1 MKYLVLIFIISSVF
15 ASFGQDTLQNFS
27 PNRAWVMCSD
37 PSTKLYSSSNGFI
50 CNNGYTKQYFLFKP
64 ENNYAASTISFRGYA
79 NAGTGTPVTISYKLY
94 GPFNANDD
102 YASLVE
108 NNVVAPVSVGGPSA
122 ALIAMTAALTANK
135 HYLLEITSQSCT
147 GRVAFDLRGY
157 SLGCSVGKL
166 NVECEN
172 CIPKFQPMNGK
183 YVVTGWVKEQGGEA
197 KTSYDKCVMKV
208 IIGAAPPVTIPVSG
222 QIIDGWQRM
231 EETVTA
237 NSTGEF
243 AIELSSLTSNEC
255 YFDDIRVIPYESS
268 MVSYVYDPVTMR
280 LIAELDER
288 NYAKI
293 YEYDDEGRL
302 VRVKKETERG
312 VMTIQENKENT
323 SVKDGY

>member
-1 MKYLVLIFIISSVF
+1 MKYIVIIFIICNVF
-15 ASFGQDTLQNFS
+15 VSFGQDTLRNFS
-27 PNRAWVMCSD
+27 PNRAWVLCSD
-37 PSTKLYSSSNGFI
+37 PSNVLYSSSNGFI

-64 ENNYAASTISFRGYA
+64 EANYAASTVSFRGYA
-79 NAGTGTPVTISYKLY
+79 NAGTGTPVTIAYKLY

-108 NNVVAPVSVGGPSA
+108 NNVVSPVSVGGPSA
-122 ALIAMTAALTANK
+122 TSIAMTAALAIGK
-135 HYLLEITSQSCT
+135 HYLLEITSQSCA
-147 GRVAFDLRGY
+147 GRVQFTFGTY

-183 YVVTGWVKEQGGEA
+183 YVVTGWVKEQDGEA
-197 KTSYDKCVMKV
+197 KTSYDKCAMKV
-208 IIGAAPPVTIPVSG
+208 IIGNATPVPIPVSG

-243 AIELSSLTSNEC
+243 VIELSSLTSKEC
-255 YFDDIRVIPYESS
+255 YFDDIRVIPYDGS

-293 YEYDDEGRL
+293 YEYDEEGKL
-302 VRVKKETERG
+302 IRVKKETEKG
-312 VMTIQENKENT
+312 IMTIQENKENT
-323 SVKDGY
+323 SVKEGY